1 MRPYGI
7 QVGNIKIVTL
17 RVFCL
22 PRWSFFLWHVTRSCS
37 SRWRRGSSR
46 RSRLGPGEG
55 WESLSSRHSA
65 AVWLWTRET
74 LGLHEAARLPAA
86 VALLSPKAS
95 SLAGWPGW
103 LLSGWAWGLW
113 PLGKR
118 ACLPNP
124 SWEGVFGGPVFLLAL
139 LGYSVFQLLLGKRAK
154 IWKL

>member
-74 LGLHEAARLPAA
+74 LGLHEAAQLPAA
-86 VALLSPKAS
+86 VLCCHQKLRAS
-95 SLAGWPGW
+95 LDGQAGCSVAGH
-103 LLSGWAWGLW
+103 G
-113 PLGKR
+113 
-118 ACLPNP
+118 ACGRSESVPVCQIP
-124 SWEGVFGGPVFLLAL
+124 AGRVFLEAQYFCWLSWVIL
-139 LGYSVFQLLLGKRAK
+139 YSSCS
-154 IWKL
+154 